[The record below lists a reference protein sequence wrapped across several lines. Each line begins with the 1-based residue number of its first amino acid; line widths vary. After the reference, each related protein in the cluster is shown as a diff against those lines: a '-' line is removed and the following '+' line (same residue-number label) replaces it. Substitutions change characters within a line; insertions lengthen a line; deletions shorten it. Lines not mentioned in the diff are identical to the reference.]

1 MIRSSVIG
9 ERGLEGEE
17 KMKWLMFAAAI
28 LVSCIT
34 TYSCA
39 SKCVTVP
46 PPGGL
51 SYDETGEQDK
61 QADRDDGYKTG
72 G

>member
-1 MIRSSVIG
+1 
-9 ERGLEGEE
+9 
-17 KMKWLMFAAAI
+17 MKWLMFAAVI
-28 LVSCIT
+28 LVCSMM

-51 SYDETGEQDK
+51 SYDETSEQDK
-61 QADRDDGYKTG
+61 QADEDDGYRTG